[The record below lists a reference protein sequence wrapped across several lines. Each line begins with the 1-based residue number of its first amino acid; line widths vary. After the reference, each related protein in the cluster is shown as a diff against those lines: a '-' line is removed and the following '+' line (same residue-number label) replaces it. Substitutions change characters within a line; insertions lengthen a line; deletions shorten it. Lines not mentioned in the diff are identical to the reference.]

1 MNIWFT
7 TDTHYR
13 HKRIIE
19 LANRPFGFVE
29 EMDEVMIERHTS
41 SECKNLRARSNGPA
55 GNPMT
60 SQRSSGS

>member
-19 LANRPFGFVE
+19 LANRPFGSVE
-29 EMDEVMIERHTS
+29 EMEEVMIERHTS
-41 SECKNLRARSNGPA
+41 SDARTCALDRTGRLA
-55 GNPMT
+55 I
-60 SQRSSGS
+60 R